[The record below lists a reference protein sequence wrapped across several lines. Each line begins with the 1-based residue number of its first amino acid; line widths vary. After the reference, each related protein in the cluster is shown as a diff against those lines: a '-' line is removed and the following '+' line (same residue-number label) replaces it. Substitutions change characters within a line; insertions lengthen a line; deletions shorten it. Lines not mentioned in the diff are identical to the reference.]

1 MRTKRLWALASVLLV
16 AGLAVAQSSTPPPA
30 EKLLTTADVEKVSG
44 LKGIKVVPRNPRV
57 GAGGD
62 LNFAR
67 ADGNLLVMAIIRP
80 ADPLWK
86 QWQQA
91 LGFGEKVGDLGDE
104 AFEGRDAPNVLFVR
118 KGNRAISL
126 SSFFDPELVAQG
138 KMKPLLTQTQL
149 RELAMII
156 VSRL

>member
-1 MRTKRLWALASVLLV
+1 MRTRRLWILASALLV
-16 AGLAVAQSSTPPPA
+16 AGLAGAQSSPPPPA

-44 LKGIKVVPRNPRV
+44 LKGVKLVPRDPRR

-80 ADPLWK
+80 SDPLWK

-91 LGFGEKVGDLGDE
+91 LGFGAKVSELGDE
-104 AFEGRDAPNVLFVR
+104 AYEGRDAPNVLFVR
-118 KGNRAISL
+118 KGNRALSL
-126 SSFFDPELVAQG
+126 SSFFDPELIAQG

-149 RELAMII
+149 RELAKII